1 MLLNDNGNYDFAL
14 ARYTADGTLDSSF
27 GENGK
32 VTTDFN
38 NSDD

>member
-1 MLLNDNGNYDFAL
+1 MYLVIRDKNDFAL

-38 NSDD
+38 RFR